1 MTARGPGTTRVTPES
16 PVFSHIYLLFFSLDW
31 SRAVVQSGES
41 ITFWNPDYD
50 KPCAPA
56 LIALA
61 RKNKTTEIPDWL
73 GKFESTK
80 AAKQWRVEDIDKAL
94 QAAAVESGA
103 GCSK

>member
-1 MTARGPGTTRVTPES
+1 MISRIELA
-16 PVFSHIYLLFFSLDW
+16 LLFFFVFLRLVACASF
-31 SRAVVQSGES
+31 SAPTIQSGES

-61 RKNKTTEIPDWL
+61 RKNKATEIPDWL

-94 QAAAVESGA
+94 QAAAAE
-103 GCSK
+103 